1 MIGWSVVSN
10 TSGVTAYV
18 HETRDPG
25 IFKKTFFWI
34 EIRLVELGWWK
45 FQKKP

>member
-25 IFKKTFFWI
+25 KLKKKFFLNENSI
-34 EIRLVELGWWK
+34 VEFSW
-45 FQKKP
+45 